1 MAAAT
6 ALKPWLMLP
15 LGFRFRGFL
24 LDRVTRKELRS
35 DHFVLEVEHGVEYF
49 GLHRSQFIRWG
60 AIVLGVVVLIAAIFW
75 YRSYQHG
82 VREEAL
88 AAALQIQNATVG
100 PQQNEFTLAY
110 PSQTAKEQASSKA
123 FSELA
128 SKYPGDA
135 EGIIAEY
142 YLATSAADKGDLTQA
157 EKFFKSVSESSEKSY
172 ASLAKL
178 SLATIYQSQG
188 KLSDGEKL
196 IRSVMDNPTV
206 LVSKEEAII
215 ALARLIGPTN
225 SAEARKLLE
234 PLRANTRSAV
244 SRTALSALSDL
255 SQK

>member
-1 MAAAT
+1 M
-6 ALKPWLMLP
+6 
-15 LGFRFRGFL
+15 
-24 LDRVTRKELRS
+24 DRVTRKELRS
-35 DHFVLEVEHGVEYF
+35 DHFVLEVEHGVDYV
-49 GLHRSQFIRWG
+49 GHHRAQFIRWG
-60 AIVLGVVVLIAAIFW
+60 AIALGAVILIAGTFW

-88 AAALQIQNATVG
+88 GAALQIQNANVG

-110 PSQTAKEQASSKA
+110 PTQTAKDQASSKA
-123 FSELA
+123 FAELA

-135 EGIIAEY
+135 EGIIAEF
-142 YLATSAADKGDLTQA
+142 YLATGAADRGDLAQA
-157 EKFFKSVSESSEKSY
+157 RKFFKSVSESNEKSY

-178 SLATIYQSQG
+178 SLATIYQSEG
-188 KLSDGEKL
+188 KLSEGEKL
-196 IRSVMDNPTV
+196 IRSIMDNPTV

-225 SAEARKLLE
+225 PVEARKLLE